1 MKCLAGLVLAAW
13 LALVPGAAARPLDV
27 VASFSIIGD
36 MAGRVGGDDVKL
48 TVLIGPDSDA
58 HVFEPTPAQARS
70 VAQADVILQN
80 GLGFEPWLGRLA
92 RATGTKARLV
102 VVSRSVVPL
111 SIVRA
116 GQPGDHDHGHSHG
129 PGHDPHAWQD
139 VRNAI
144 VYVTN
149 IAAALA
155 AADPANAADYRARAE
170 TFSAELRRLD
180 AGIRDSLARIPRE
193 QRRVITSHDAFGY
206 FGSAYGITFLSPV
219 GTSTEAQASARGVA
233 RLIGQIRREKIRV
246 VFVEN
251 ISDPRLIAQIARET
265 GASLGAKLYSDALS
279 GPDGPAPD
287 YMAMMRHNTRL
298 LTAAMAKGS

>member
-1 MKCLAGLVLAAW
+1 MKYLAGLVLATW
-13 LALVPGAAARPLDV
+13 LALVPGAGARPLDV
-27 VASFSIIGD
+27 VASFSILGD
-36 MAGRVGGDDVKL
+36 MAARVGGDDVKL

-58 HVFEPTPAQARS
+58 HVFEPTPAHARS

-102 VVSRSVVPL
+102 EVSRSVTPL
-111 SIVRA
+111 A
-116 GQPGDHDHGHSHG
+116 MAPGGHAHDHGHDHKHG
-129 PGHDPHAWQD
+129 PGNDPHAWQD

-144 VYVTN
+144 IYVTN

-155 AADPANAADYRARAE
+155 AADPANAAAYRARAE
-170 TFSAELRRLD
+170 TFVAELRRLD
-180 AGIRDSLARIPRE
+180 TGIRERLATIPQER
-193 QRRVITSHDAFGY
+193 RRVITSHDAFGY

-265 GASLGAKLYSDALS
+265 GARLGGKLYSDALS
-279 GPDGPAPD
+279 GPAGPASS
-287 YMAMMRHNTRL
+287 YVGMMRHNTRL
-298 LTAAMAKGS
+298 LTEAMSEGS